1 MIMPKINLKFSKL
14 LIFPHSLRLLYLPV
28 VCTQAAKTTSIETQL
43 MEYPIQQRESNEHNL
58 PPRNNSFKIKF
69 RYKFHFIGIKI
80 LDAIQIRAQAE
91 NLLHSCFRFWVSILT
106 SHVQKSPVVEQW
118 VDFQTA
124 LQNTRPFLGKN
135 SFSFSNLDTLLIGWL
150 LRF

>member
-1 MIMPKINLKFSKL
+1 
-14 LIFPHSLRLLYLPV
+14 
-28 VCTQAAKTTSIETQL
+28 

-150 LRF
+150 LRFWIFRPLNWNKCFILWKLAPTTEWGQWRFNILWFSSSKEPFL